1 MLLIEGPKF
10 TGFDFTPGV
19 SSAYEAHG
27 EPFYINNRRIL
38 LASKQDPLEPH
49 EKHVE
54 DESLSHTSKTAKS
67 VWDCSIVM
75 SKYLEALSLKRT
87 GFWSDKRLIELGAG
101 QGLSSFSAAALG
113 AEVIITDVE
122 TAVSSLQQGAEL
134 NGLSEPQVRV
144 RALDW
149 MNHSQEVQDILGSLR
164 KPSQDASTKPLDYIL
179 ASDVIWVDFLIA
191 PLVNTIAQ
199 LMQVS
204 NERRDSL
211 LDEDDTRT
219 EVASRPP
226 VLILAHQSRSAR
238 CDNMFFDSLDA
249 LGLQR
254 KKVRLDGHD
263 MDEDTVDLD
272 PKYRKPNLA
281 IWKVWRE

>member
-10 TGFDFTPGV
+10 SGFDFTPSV

-27 EPFYINNRRIL
+27 EP
-38 LASKQDPLEPH
+38 
-49 EKHVE
+49 
-54 DESLSHTSKTAKS
+54 
-67 VWDCSIVM
+67 
-75 SKYLEALSLKRT
+75 
-87 GFWSDKRLIELGAG
+87 
-101 QGLSSFSAAALG
+101 AAALG

-122 TAVSSLQQGAEL
+122 TAVPSLQQGAHL

-149 MNHSQEVQDILGSLR
+149 MNHAQGVQDILGPLR
-164 KPSQDASTKPLDYIL
+164 KPSQDTSTKTLDYIL

-219 EVASRPP
+219 EAASTSP

-254 KKVRLDGHD
+254 KKVQLDGRGT
-263 MDEDTVDLD
+263 DEDAVDLD
-272 PKYRKPNLA
+272 PKYRKTNLA

>member
-19 SSAYEAHG
+19 S
-27 EPFYINNRRIL
+27 R
-38 LASKQDPLEPH
+38 
-49 EKHVE
+49 
-54 DESLSHTSKTAKS
+54 
-67 VWDCSIVM
+67 
-75 SKYLEALSLKRT
+75 
-87 GFWSDKRLIELGAG
+87 
-101 QGLSSFSAAALG
+101 